1 MYYLWL
7 FLLFQCYG
15 VVLSE
20 TAWPTKPK
28 MFTIWSLQNKL
39 ANARSPKY
47 HKMNIIVLLITEKSL
62 TLNYT
67 KIIHPFYSAMSPL
80 ITEEGTF

>member
-1 MYYLWL
+1 
-7 FLLFQCYG
+7 
-15 VVLSE
+15 
-20 TAWPTKPK
+20 

-47 HKMNIIVLLITEKSL
+47 HRMNIIVLLITEKSL

-80 ITEEGTF
+80 ITEEGTFWVKVRDYFLIDLVVFLGI